1 MKRKIYDQLV
11 EWKRRED
18 GRSALLIDGARR
30 VGKSWVAEAFAKA
43 EYKSYVLIDFSKVP
57 KEVKAVFEDDLE
69 NLDTLFLKLSTRYGV
84 KLYNRQTLFIFDE
97 VQRFPRAREAI
108 KTLVADRRY
117 DYLETGSLVSIDE
130 NVEDIV
136 IPSEEERIKM
146 FPMDFEEFLWAKG
159 DELSMDYIRDRF
171 AKGEAMGPLM
181 HKKCMQLFR
190 EYLVVGGMPQ
200 AVAEFVNTNDLM
212 AVDRVKR
219 KILKL
224 YREDIQ
230 KHAGRYALK
239 TMLVWDGVPGML
251 SKHEKKFRLSS
262 LEKNARMREYEDAF
276 MWLREAMVCN
286 IAYNSTEPNVGLGIN
301 AELSTLK
308 CYVADTGLLVSMAFS
323 ERQVIAEQ
331 VHSRILFDALEFNKG
346 MLVENAVAQMLR
358 TSGHESLYFYSRPR
372 VDGDSS
378 RQMEVDFLLAKA
390 RLSRRHNVI
399 AVEVKGGRKY
409 DHSSLDKFMGRFK
422 QLVCCAYVL
431 HSKDVQKK
439 GDIVYLPLYMTPLVA
454 G

>member
-1 MKRKIYDQLV
+1 MKRKIYNQLV

-171 AKGEAMGPLM
+171 TKGEAMGPLM
-181 HKKCMQLFR
+181 HKKCMQMFR

-200 AVAEFVNTNDLM
+200 AVAEFLRTNDLM

-276 MWLREAMVCN
+276 MWLRAAMVCN
-286 IAYNSTEPNVGLGIN
+286 VAYNSTEPNVGLGIN

-308 CYVADTGLLVSMAFS
+308 CYVADSGLLVSMAFS

-390 RLSRRHNVI
+390 QLSRRHNVI
-399 AVEVKGGRKY
+399 AVEVKSGRKY

-422 QLVCCAYVL
+422 QQVYRAYVL
-431 HSKDVQKK
+431 HSKDVQKN
-439 GDIVYLPLYMTPLVA
+439 GDIVYLPLYMTPLIA